1 MHKLASTSTTALRAL
16 KRNLMRSAL
25 TTLGIV
31 IGIAAVIAMVQIG
44 EGSSAAIKATFESMG
59 ANTLIVFPG
68 QAVSAGVSFG
78 EGSAVTLTSQD
89 AAAVARDC
97 PSVLAAAPQVNGRVQ
112 LVRGGH
118 NWVPQFIAGTSPAY
132 FTIRDWTI
140 AQGRAL
146 TNGDVL
152 GANQVCVLGQTI
164 VKELFPSGQAVDKTI
179 LVQNVPLRVVGTL
192 VSKGANMMG
201 MDQDDILVLP
211 WTTMKFRITGTALQN
226 QNQSQ
231 GSSSSTAAVSTN
243 QLFPETSQSL
253 YPTPSAS
260 EQLDTPQPVS
270 FPNVNSILVAV
281 PTLAQIPQAM
291 AEITALLRQ
300 RHHLQPG
307 KPNDFNI
314 RNLAEISQAL
324 SSTSSLMT
332 NLLTGVALISLM
344 VGGVGIMNI
353 MLVSVTERTR
363 EIGLRMAVG
372 AKPRDILGQFI
383 IEAIVLCLFGGALGI
398 LIGQGL
404 SELVQA
410 VFHWPIAVS
419 IPAVVA
425 SVVVSAAVGLIFGYY
440 PAWKA
445 SRLDPIEALRYE

>member
-1 MHKLASTSTTALRAL
+1 MHKLASTSITALRAL
-16 KRNLMRSAL
+16 QRNLMRSAL

-78 EGSAVTLTSQD
+78 GGSAVTLTSQD

-97 PSVLAAAPQVNGRVQ
+97 PSVLAAAPQVNGRMQ
-112 LVRGGH
+112 LVRGNL
-118 NWVPQFIAGTSPAY
+118 NWVPQFVEGTSPAY
-132 FTIRDWTI
+132 FIIRDWPV
-140 AQGRAL
+140 AEGRAL
-146 TNGDVL
+146 NNGDVL
-152 GANQVCVLGQTI
+152 GANQVCVLGQTV
-164 VKELFPSGQAVDKTI
+164 VKELFPSGQAVGKTI

-192 VSKGANMMG
+192 VPKGANMMG

-211 WTTMKFRITGTALQN
+211 WTTLKFRISGTALQN

-231 GSSSSTAAVSTN
+231 SSSSTAAVSTD

-253 YPTPSAS
+253 YPTPSTS
-260 EQLDTPQPVS
+260 EQTDTPQPVS

-281 PTLAQIPQAM
+281 PSTQQIPQAIE
-291 AEITALLRQ
+291 EITALLRQ

-307 KPNDFNI
+307 QPSDFNI

-383 IEAIVLCLFGGALGI
+383 LEAIVLCLFGGAMGI
-398 LIGQGL
+398 VIGQGL
-404 SELVQA
+404 SKLVQA

-425 SVVVSAAVGLIFGYY
+425 SVAVSAAVGLIFGYY